1 MSRTGVEAKP
11 PWSAVPGPVRRAVEE
26 AAGAPVVRGARIWG
40 GYGPAPTFRL
50 RLADGRGLF
59 FKGVYAGSNEFS
71 RRALEA
77 ETRVYQELGAL
88 ISPWAP
94 RLYAAI
100 QVDDW
105 RALLLEDLGPKSAPP
120 WTPALARAAA
130 RDFAAFHASTLGRE
144 LPAWL
149 RTFSRSGASITWER
163 VEAETDGLRVVADL
177 ADARSADALAWLRHA
192 QPALMACARA
202 ALTIPGP
209 DALLHSDVRSDN
221 LRIVNGRLRLF
232 DWPSTEAGF
241 PEFDLVGFAQ
251 SVTVDGGPEPGRVV
265 AWYAERLEP
274 RVEALDAAVCWLAA
288 FFAHFAW
295 QPEIP
300 ELPRLRRFQRQQL
313 AVTLR
318 WAARRLTLPAPAW
331 TVALA

>member
-11 PWSAVPGPVRRAVEE
+11 PWRAVPVAVRRAVAEV
-26 AAGAPVVRGARIWG
+26 ARGARVWG

-59 FKGVYAGSNEFS
+59 FKGVHGASNEFA

-94 RLYAAI
+94 RLYGAI
-100 QVDDW
+100 EVNDW

-120 WTPALARAAA
+120 WTPALARTAA
-130 RDFAAFHASTLGRE
+130 RDFAAFHASTLGSD
-144 LPAWL
+144 LPGWL
-149 RTFSRSGASITWER
+149 DRFSDDAAGVTWER
-163 VEAETDGLRVVADL
+163 VAEETDGLSAVA
-177 ADARSADALAWLRHA
+177 ALAGGQMEAEARAWLLA
-192 QPALMACARA
+192 ALPSLARA
-202 ALTIPGP
+202 AQDVSAIPGP
-209 DALLHSDVRSDN
+209 YALIHGDVRSDN
-221 LRIVNGRLRLF
+221 LRVVNGRLRLF
-232 DWPSTEAGF
+232 DWPFAEMGF
-241 PEFDLVGFAQ
+241 PEFDLAGFAQ
-251 SVTVDGGPEPGRVV
+251 SVTVDGGPEPERVV
-265 AWYAERLEP
+265 AWYAERLDV
-274 RVEALDAAVCWLAA
+274 RAEALDAGAAWLAA

-295 QPEIP
+295 QPEVA

-318 WAARRLTLPAPAW
+318 WAARRLALPAPDWA
-331 TVALA
+331 AELD